1 MRYQHRN
8 IRLRGINSYLNTS
21 NKEIKSSLKN
31 ETIHSILNFSKSL
44 VVNKSLNK
52 TIEFVEYNL
61 N

>member
-1 MRYQHRN
+1 MNKISTQKN
-8 IRLRGINSYLNTS
+8 ISKTS

-52 TIEFVEYNL
+52 TIKFVEYNL